1 MCVQEKLSCVT
12 YTARNIEISSSSNFT
27 AANTSSNNIL
37 AIQRPLTIWTS
48 FKYVKVFFNSNKISR
63 PKGSVML
70 FGNNV
75 ACTSCFFVKEEFAH
89 SSYPLLSLILVM
101 YVQIFL
107 CNVVSNLF
115 LSLQCIEIMYL
126 ISYDVL
132 KKQCFLKML

>member
-89 SSYPLLSLILVM
+89 SSYPLLSLILVK
-101 YVQIFL
+101 YVQIFFVKCGIKFIL
-107 CNVVSNLF
+107 IFTMHWNNVFNF
-115 LSLQCIEIMYL
+115 LRWT
-126 ISYDVL
+126 
-132 KKQCFLKML
+132 

>member
-12 YTARNIEISSSSNFT
+12 YTARNIEISSSSNFA

-48 FKYVKVFFNSNKISR
+48 FKYVKVFFISNKISR

-89 SSYPLLSLILVM
+89 SYYPLLSIILFRFFV
-101 YVQIFL
+101 
-107 CNVVSNLF
+107 CNVVSSLF
-115 LSLQCIEIMYL
+115 LSLQCIEIMYS
-126 ISYDVL
+126 ISYDEL
-132 KKQCFLKML
+132 DEKQCFLKMF